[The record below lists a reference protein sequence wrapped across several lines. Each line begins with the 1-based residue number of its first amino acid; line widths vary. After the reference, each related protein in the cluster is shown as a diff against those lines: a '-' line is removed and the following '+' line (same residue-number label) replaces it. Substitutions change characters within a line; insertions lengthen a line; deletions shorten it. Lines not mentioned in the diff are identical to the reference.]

1 MHHFVSGSKRNYYG
15 KDDVIVYRLNRD
27 GHTPSGECPVFGAKV
42 LMLIYGDA
50 FWPTYETG
58 DNTGLIATDSMK
70 NFIQRETMNFA
81 GYDLESYTRFL
92 CARFLETYAQVE
104 GAQVTATE
112 IPYRAVAGGTAA
124 FAPGGPERATA
135 RIEQRRAD
143 GAIETVEVRSG
154 LEGFRLLRL
163 GGSAFHGFVR
173 DQYTTLPDIHNRPL
187 HMGLSLDWLYTDAA
201 SAFSQGAVTGQVR
214 ALVNRVFHEF
224 ESGSI
229 QQIIYQ
235 LGTAMLAEIP
245 QIAEV
250 NLEAHN
256 RTWDTVAE
264 HGETL
269 GVYTDARPPVGCLG
283 LTLRR

>member
-27 GHTPSGECPVFGAKV
+27 GKTPGGECPVFGANV

-50 FWPTYETG
+50 FWPTYATG

-70 NFIQRETMNFA
+70 NFIQRETMNFE
-81 GYDLESYTRFL
+81 GYDLERYCNFLGSRFL
-92 CARFLETYAQVE
+92 GTYPQVE
-104 GAQVTATE
+104 GVQVSATE
-112 IPYRAVAGGTAA
+112 IPYRATPGGTAA

-135 RIEQRRAD
+135 RVELRRA
-143 GAIETVEVRSG
+143 GKGIEMVEARSG
-154 LEGFRLLRL
+154 LTGFRLLRL
-163 GGSAFHGFVR
+163 GGSAFYGFVR
-173 DQYTTLPDIHNRPL
+173 DEYTTLPEIHNRPL
-187 HMGLSLDWLYTDAA
+187 HMGLTLDWLYTSGDA
-201 SAFSQGAVTGQVR
+201 SISNGAVTAQVR
-214 ALVNRVFHEF
+214 AMVHRVFQEF

-235 LGTAMLAEIP
+235 LGTAVLAEIP
-245 QIAEV
+245 RIAEI
-250 NLEAHN
+250 NLEAQN

-264 HGETL
+264 NGERL